1 MLTYS
6 VFWQPGSITNVL
18 NCHDCHVFESNKYLL
33 LLSNSVK
40 ALVVSQ
46 SPDSTNL
53 INITTW
59 VHIEHKTMETWVSIE
74 SSKGLQ
80 SVKIKTRV

>member
-1 MLTYS
+1 MSSYSFCSSLRGHHIVDLS

-18 NCHDCHVFESNKYLL
+18 NCHDCHVFESSKYLL

-40 ALVVSQ
+40 ALAVSQ

-53 INITTW
+53 IQHGCT
-59 VHIEHKTMETWVSIE
+59 
-74 SSKGLQ
+74 
-80 SVKIKTRV
+80 